1 MRLHSILFLLCLLA
15 MPEIC
20 YAASGDPE
28 IVSRIVDTFYQKSGQ
43 FTSIAKKYALQLFGL
58 CATLEI
64 AYLGIR
70 AALGQS
76 EIGETVKN
84 FCISLLAA
92 GLFLAIINN
101 YETWT
106 AQIINGLKSVAGEMG
121 NLEDAVDRPFKKGL
135 ELVSYIWQE
144 IKGKSFWS
152 EGGLILAMLFSL
164 FIVLFCFCLLTA
176 QVIFIKCEAYVAMA
190 AACIL
195 VGLGGTSF
203 FRDYA
208 INVCKY
214 VVSVAFKLMTM
225 QLLIGIGFTFIEE
238 VTRGEADLSS
248 CVVIVGVSIVLLS
261 LVKTMPDTIGG
272 IITGSHIGNGGGLL
286 QTARGVG
293 ASALGG
299 AALGAAVGTNVGLA
313 ARASIAQHGGLK
325 EAMTG
330 DGNILGGT
338 VANLYRGWR
347 QSRADTATRQN
358 TIGSKLR
365 DMVAQ
370 NTQPK

>member
-1 MRLHSILFLLCLLA
+1 MRLYSILFLICFLTI
-15 MPEIC
+15 PEIC
-20 YAASGDPE
+20 YAASSDAE
-28 IVSRIVDTFYQKSGQ
+28 FVARIVDTFYQKSGQ
-43 FTSIAKKYALQLFGL
+43 FTSIAKKYALQLFGI

-64 AYLGIR
+64 AYLGVK

-76 EIGETVKN
+76 DIGETVKN

-106 AQIINGLKSVAGEMG
+106 AQIINGLKNVAGEMG
-121 NLEDAVDRPFKKGL
+121 NLEDAVDKPFKKGL
-135 ELVSYIWQE
+135 ELCAYIWKE
-144 IKGKSFWS
+144 IDNIDWN
-152 EGGLILAMLFSL
+152 EIGLILAMLFAL
-164 FIVLFCFCLLTA
+164 FIVLISFCLITA

-225 QLLIGIGFTFIEE
+225 QLLIGIGFTFLQE
-238 VTRGEADLSS
+238 VTQGKADLPT
-248 CVVIVGVSIVLLS
+248 CAVIIGVAIVLLS
-261 LVKTMPDTIGG
+261 LVKTMPDTVGG

-293 ASALGG
+293 A
-299 AALGAAVGTNVGLA
+299 AALGAGAANVGLA

-330 DGNILGGT
+330 DGNVLGGT